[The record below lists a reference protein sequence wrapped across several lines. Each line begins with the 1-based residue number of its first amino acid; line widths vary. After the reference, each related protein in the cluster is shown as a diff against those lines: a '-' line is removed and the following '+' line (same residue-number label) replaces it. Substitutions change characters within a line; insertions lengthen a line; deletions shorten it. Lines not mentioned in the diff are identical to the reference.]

1 MFLREFRSRMTGAVE
16 AGVADAR
23 DKVQAGMSPLLDSWK
38 STVETHRTQL
48 GAIYAQLSNLAA
60 DQHRNRLENV
70 SNQWMLATVAS
81 LDHQSREA
89 VASIAAKAEEKLR
102 ETCAQV
108 FDGVGETLRDR
119 LKQIAASLA
128 VPEPPITR
136 LTTAGGSER

>member
-16 AGVADAR
+16 AGVADAK
-23 DKVQAGMSPLLDSWK
+23 DKVQAGMSPLLDAWR

-60 DQHRNRLENV
+60 EQHRSRLENV

-89 VASIAAKAEEKLR
+89 VSSIAARAEEKLR
-102 ETCAQV
+102 ETCSQV
-108 FDGVGETLRDR
+108 FAGVGDALRER
-119 LKQIAASLA
+119 LQQIAASLMTA
-128 VPEPPITR
+128 ETPISR
-136 LTTAGGSER
+136 STTAGGKDR